1 MVSETDHSAGGFRT
15 ILLKLREN
23 TRAQF
28 VLFSAADTSARCS
41 RAWGLF
47 AVIFLAI
54 CMLAGCGNISPNL
67 GVAPTQSSEVDSVF
81 PQTAIAAQ
89 NTSPITVTVGGQ
101 GFVSGSLVLWNFQP
115 LTTTYIN
122 SGELTAVVP
131 VSNLASP
138 ATISVGVISPGRT
151 TASTAG
157 NNLSNFIAFTV
168 YPANTPTPA
177 ITTLAPTSAAAGS
190 SAFVL
195 TVTGTNLLST
205 TMVLWN
211 NQACPFTNPTPGTP
225 VCITVPGSSTQVTAQ
240 IPASYVATV
249 PTTQPRVS
257 VSTPSGGTSNSVIFT
272 ITSAVQSALDH
283 ASQLASSAQR
293 VTAMTTAPRF
303 VAYVVA
309 ETDATTESGLGAG
322 EIFLQDTCQG
332 APADCTPQT
341 TLISTPIFGTVPD
354 GASFA
359 PSTSTDGRYVLFA
372 SDATNLVPG
381 DNDGVTDIFL
391 RDTCNGAPA
400 GCTPATT
407 IVSVTPDGGA
417 ANGAST
423 APAISP
429 DGRYVAFDSV
439 ATNLVL
445 DNLSNTAAAGLQ
457 TFLRDTCHGGP
468 VGCTPSTTRLIMP
481 TPSAQ

>member
-1 MVSETDHSAGGFRT
+1 MVSETDHSAGGIRT

-28 VLFSAADTSARCS
+28 VLFGAADRPARS
-41 RAWGLF
+41 SHAYVLLA
-47 AVIFLAI
+47 AVSLAI
-54 CMLAGCGNISPNL
+54 CVLAGCGNISPNL

-89 NTSPITVTVGGQ
+89 NTSPITVAVGGQ

-131 VSNLASP
+131 VANLASP

-177 ITTLAPTSAAAGS
+177 ITTLAPPSAAAGS

-195 TVTGTNLLST
+195 TVNGTNLLST

-225 VCITVPGSSTQVTAQ
+225 ICITIPGSSTQVTAQ

-272 ITSAVQSALDH
+272 ITSAVQSAL
-283 ASQLASSAQR
+283 ASSAQHAP
-293 VTAMTTAPRF
+293 AMTAGPRF
-303 VAYVVA
+303 VAYA
-309 ETDATTESGLGAG
+309 AAATDSTTEGGVGIS
-322 EIFLQDTCQG
+322 EIFLQDTCLG
-332 APADCTPQT
+332 APVGCTPQT
-341 TLISTPIFGTVPD
+341 TLISTPIFGIAPD
-354 GASFA
+354 SASFA

-391 RDTCNGAPA
+391 RDTCNGAPS
-400 GCTPATT
+400 GCTPGTT

-429 DGRYVAFDSV
+429 DGRYVAFNSV

-468 VGCTPSTTRLIMP
+468 VGCTPSTTRLVMP
-481 TPSAQ
+481 APSKQ